1 MHHSDGRCLADDGR
15 NCALQT
21 CTFSNKHLQQQ
32 VSIEL
37 QCCREEEEE
46 EEEEGIVVMEV
57 EMREQRC

>member
-37 QCCREEEEE
+37 QCCRKEAYSRRRRRRTRRRRRRR
-46 EEEEGIVVMEV
+46 GSW
-57 EMREQRC
+57 